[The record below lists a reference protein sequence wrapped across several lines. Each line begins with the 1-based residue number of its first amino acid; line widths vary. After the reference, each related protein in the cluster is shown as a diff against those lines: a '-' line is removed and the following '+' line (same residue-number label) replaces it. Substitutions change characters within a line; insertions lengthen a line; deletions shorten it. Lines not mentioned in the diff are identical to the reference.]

1 MGVAEILST
10 ARYVTDIDG
19 KKTDVLIPIA
29 TWSAMIAFLE
39 KILEHLEDQEDLAIL
54 QKWIEQRKEGT
65 VKSISL
71 NQLEEE
77 LIADGL
83 LPRRNY

>member
-29 TWSAMIAFLE
+29 TWSAMIAFWE
-39 KILEHLEDQEDLAIL
+39 KILERLEDQDDLAIL
-54 QKWIEQRKEGT
+54 KKWIEQRKEGT

-71 NQLEEE
+71 DQLEEE

-83 LPRRNY
+83 LSSRS